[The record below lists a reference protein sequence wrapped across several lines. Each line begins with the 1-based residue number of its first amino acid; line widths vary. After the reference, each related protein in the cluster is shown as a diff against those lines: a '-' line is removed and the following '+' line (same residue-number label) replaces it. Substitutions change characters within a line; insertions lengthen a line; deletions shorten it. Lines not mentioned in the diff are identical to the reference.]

1 MHTPGRLFDDSML
14 LSRGIF
20 WMPRGGTS
28 RRSWFFQLN

>member
-1 MHTPGRLFDDSML
+1 MLILINIISSYKYIL

-28 RRSWFFQLN
+28 RRSWLL